1 MILFEGVA
9 AKSLPD
15 TASRRTGAIYKNLS
29 FHLGAGCHAVGGAST
44 DPSAARLLLD
54 LAAGLVRPSGG
65 KVSVLSQLPGTAKL
79 AADVA
84 YVPRDVV
91 VPESLTAVE
100 LADLDA
106 AIRGRKNTAKDATS
120 RLAALGLEGL
130 AKRKV
135 QTLSLPERRGVAFAI
150 ALTSGAKVLLVEE
163 PFVDTCG
170 PAVARLAALVREFAA
185 TSDRCV
191 LIATSSRRDASS
203 LGAAVQGLVNE
214 RLVPF
219 GYAIEGEVHVLY
231 VVVSDPMRLAAAF
244 AAEGAAH
251 SILATSTSVEI
262 HTRDI
267 EAAANTVARVAVAE
281 ALSVVSMYSAS
292 GGTGTES
299 QHQHQHQHQLGVG
312 ARALTSLAPP
322 ALPSTPA
329 EAVPQE
335 GPR

>member
-1 MILFEGVA
+1 MILFEGAA

-29 FHLGAGCHAVGGAST
+29 FHLGAGCHAIGGAAT

-65 KVSVLSQLPGTAKL
+65 KVTVLSQVPGTAKL

-91 VPESLTAVE
+91 LPESLTPIEVAT
-100 LADLDA
+100 LDA
-106 AIRGRKNTAKDATS
+106 AIRGRKKTAKDATS

-135 QTLSLPERRGVAFAI
+135 QSLSLPERRGVALAV

-170 PAVARLAALVREFAA
+170 PAVARLASLVREFAA
-185 TSDRCV
+185 APQRCV
-191 LIATSSRRDASS
+191 LVATASLRDASS
-203 LGAAVQGLVNE
+203 LGAAVQGLLNE
-214 RLVPF
+214 RLVPA
-219 GYAIEGEVHVLY
+219 GYAIEGELRVLH

-251 SILATSTSVEI
+251 TILATSTSVEI
-262 HTRDI
+262 HTRDLV
-267 EAAANTVARVAVAE
+267 ATANTVARVAVAE
-281 ALSVVSMYSAS
+281 DLSVVSMYSAS
-292 GGTGTES
+292 GGVGNEP
-299 QHQHQHQHQLGVG
+299 QRQLGVG
-312 ARALTSLAPP
+312 ARALSSLAPP
-322 ALPSTPA
+322 AMPSSPA
-329 EAVPQE
+329 VAVPQE